1 MQDKFSKVFTKLVGY
16 WDRMN
21 RIDWNKFRLNPDY
34 QNAFEEL
41 CYCLFCRKFKL
52 YNGITTY
59 HNQPGI
65 ESEPVKL
72 ENGKY
77 YGFQSKFF
85 DNTIDGKQ
93 IEKSITKAVNTYGY
107 LDVILIYLNKA
118 PGRDNKYQGKI
129 EEIAKKKNVNIEWI
143 TPKQIEL
150 EVLNNLDL
158 ASAYFYLEDVGGFLG
173 KNLDIKN
180 VTQVKAA
187 EHLDLS
193 FLDSSEEIVEFS
205 HLFDDIISTNDST
218 IFCLRGGAGS
228 GKTLLLTKLALHLQ
242 PNLDLISEK
251 IKLPVL
257 IRLRDCDNKGLEEYI
272 FHKKQEYNI
281 NTQGN
286 FQFIYLLDGLD
297 ELDDQKC
304 IEVLNN
310 IHSIYQKEDTKCI
323 VISSRES
330 SSNLIL
336 LRNHFDN
343 IKYIKI
349 NQIIYSDIENYFNK
363 KNNPKKIELLKN
375 FDEETLTNTIKDV
388 LLLTLF
394 WEEIENIRLNNF
406 LSTFLFENV
415 TERILTNPNHNS
427 YLNNLN
433 LPCPKKKQL
442 IRINEEISWHLTLE
456 SKLKIRLDEM
466 QNCVIDLFSKLSY
479 KDTDL
484 ILNYIISCFFNK
496 VDEGYEYRHRRY
508 QEYFFMRKLKSAFE
522 SDFKVL
528 RDTNI
533 LLNFDFMNNL
543 FVPYLKRSY
552 LDSNDVNFYL
562 RVKSLES
569 YYNKHWAGEGG
580 EYLVNGMN
588 TIAEFLSNLN
598 ERDFKYQMS
607 EDNPLLLNKLIESCE
622 NLNPELIE
630 IFYSNGKEEYAKYLL
645 CKLSTQLEELKE
657 KIQTSESHENYEL
670 NELYQKKNKVEWK
683 TNVELSL
690 HTDSQ
695 SLENLLKILRDA
707 SKENMYHSDEKIYK
721 CFFDTVF
728 RVKKHLCF
736 KLFKQLERNEI
747 KVFLLCLAHV
757 NNLSILYEQ
766 ENLRGEIIQYVKEV
780 TPEIDLQGEENVLI
794 WFYRCLLDLPIKNYE
809 DIKPIIEKHMNE
821 IITKRPIDIFN
832 PYSNYVPTY
841 CQLAFISNTQDQI
854 KNQKYISA
862 LKAYS
867 LLFNNFVELL
877 KGKTTFRKIIF
888 SFSNLE
894 IKDSY
899 YFYVNKEFKS
909 LVTLILANSFLKTKE
924 IENPVL
930 IKRKIFENNYID
942 KFSFYLH
949 LFTKDA
955 KFANL
960 IIDVKDLDEL
970 SLEISKYR
978 DYNDILENNLRLA
991 KLYLPFSFDKAILHF
1006 KKGINDS
1013 LVRYGWRKD
1022 VFLNQAVNS
1031 LDLLIQ
1037 NNWLSDY
1044 EIENNAEKILLMSKE
1059 VLNHIDGKGTR
1070 WAPNIL
1076 IKKISN
1082 INLELAY
1089 NLFNKY
1095 NEILLSDD
1103 TLGYILA
1110 KKANVS
1116 YPLYEIEANLQSI
1129 NPEFMY
1135 DGKIREDYFVNRL
1148 KVFFEIA
1155 KNESYGDSIQK
1166 EYFEKS
1172 YAEIDNCKKNL
1183 IGTSDYE
1190 TYLKSILDEYEKL
1203 CDKYGFDNNLQMII
1217 KKDTETT
1224 SDEVK
1229 NEADSLDIIH
1239 KINEIGSKEEFI
1251 EHFKKSTEDAGCMCN
1266 EEYLKKLVSKSLE
1279 LCKDI
1284 DIITDYLERRH
1295 YSLYYWNK
1303 NSEWDYLLVKNIFD
1317 NQEAKKLYLER
1328 SFHSNRLISYPAII
1342 EVFVALGSKD
1352 KSINLFNDYLY
1363 FCEFLIT

>member
-1 MQDKFSKVFTKLVGY
+1 
-16 WDRMN
+16 MN

-85 DNTIDGKQ
+85 DNTIDATQ
-93 IEKSITKAVNTYGY
+93 IEKSIVKAVNTYSY

-118 PGRDNKYQGKI
+118 PGKNNKYQGKI
-129 EEIAKKKNVNIEWI
+129 EEIAKKKNVKLEWI
-143 TPKQIEL
+143 TRKEIEL
-150 EVLNNLDL
+150 EVINNLDL
-158 ASAYFYLEDVGGFLG
+158 ASMYFYLEDVGGFLG

-193 FLDSSEEIVEFS
+193 FSDSSEEIVEFS
-205 HLFDDIISTNDST
+205 HLLDEIISTNDST
-218 IFCLRGGAGS
+218 IFCLRGSAGS

-242 PNLDLISEK
+242 PNLDLIYEK

-257 IRLRDCDNKGLEEYI
+257 IRLRDCGNKGLEEYI

-281 NTQGN
+281 NTQGD

-304 IEVLNN
+304 IEVLHN
-310 IHSIYQKEDTKCI
+310 IRSISQEEDTKCI
-323 VISSRES
+323 IISSRDS

-336 LRNHFDN
+336 LRNYFDN
-343 IKYIKI
+343 IKYLKI

-363 KNNPKKIELLKN
+363 KENPKKIELLKN

-406 LSTFLFENV
+406 LSTFFFEIV
-415 TERILTNPNHNS
+415 TEKILTNPNHNS

-433 LPCPKKKQL
+433 LPYPKEKQL
-442 IRINEEISWHLTLE
+442 ILINEEISWHLTRE
-456 SKLKIRLDEM
+456 SKLKIRLNEM
-466 QNCVIDLFSKLSY
+466 QNCIIDLFPKLSY

-484 ILNYIISCFFNK
+484 VIEYVKNCFFNK
-496 VDEGYEYRHRRY
+496 IDEGYEYRHRRY
-508 QEYFFMRKLKSAFE
+508 QEYFFMRRLKSAFE
-522 SDFKVL
+522 SDLKVL

-543 FVPYLKRSY
+543 FIPYLKRLY

-562 RVKSLES
+562 KVKSLES

-580 EYLVNGMN
+580 EYLVNGLN
-588 TIAEFLSNLN
+588 TVAEFLSNLN
-598 ERDFKYQMS
+598 EKDFKYQMS

-622 NLNPELIE
+622 NLNCELIE
-630 IFYSNGKEEYAKYLL
+630 IFYSNGKEDYAKYLL

-657 KIQTSESHENYEL
+657 KTQISEGHENYEL
-670 NELYQKKNKVEWK
+670 NELYQKKNKLEWK
-683 TNVELSL
+683 TNVELCF

-695 SLENLLKILRDA
+695 SLEDLLKILRKN
-707 SKENMYHSDEKIYK
+707 SNENMYYSDENMYK
-721 CFFDTVF
+721 CFLDVVF
-728 RVKKHLCF
+728 RIKKHLCS

-747 KVFLLCLAHV
+747 KVFLLCLAQV

-766 ENLRGEIIQYVKEV
+766 ENLREEIIQYLEEV
-780 TPEIDLQGEENVLI
+780 TSEIDPKSEESVLI
-794 WFYRCLLDLPIKNYE
+794 WFYCCLFDLPIKNYE
-809 DIKPIIEKHMNE
+809 EIKPIIETRMNE
-821 IITKRPIDIFN
+821 IIKKRPIDIFN

-841 CQLAFISNTQDQI
+841 CHLAFILNTQDQI
-854 KNQKYISA
+854 KNPKYISA

-867 LLFNNFVELL
+867 LLFNNYVKLL
-877 KGKTTFRKIIF
+877 KDETTFRQIIY

-894 IKDSY
+894 IEDSY
-899 YFYVNKEFKS
+899 YVYANKEFKS
-909 LVTLILANSFLKTKE
+909 LVTSILANSFLKTKE
-924 IENPVL
+924 IENLVL
-930 IKRKIFENNYID
+930 IKRRIFENNYID
-942 KFSFYLH
+942 KFDFYLH
-949 LFTKDA
+949 LFTKDLN
-955 KFANL
+955 FASL
-960 IIDVKDLDEL
+960 IIDVKDLDKL
-970 SLEISKYR
+970 SLEISKYH
-978 DYNDILENNLRLA
+978 DYNEILENNLKLA
-991 KLYLPFSFDKAILHF
+991 KLYLLFSFDKAILHF

-1022 VFLNQAVNS
+1022 IFLNQAVNS

-1076 IKKISN
+1076 IKKIAN
-1082 INLELAY
+1082 INLELAH
-1089 NLFNKY
+1089 NLFDKY
-1095 NEILLSDD
+1095 NEILLNDD

-1116 YPLYEIEANLQSI
+1116 YHLHEIESNLESI

-1148 KVFFEIA
+1148 EVFFEIA

-1172 YAEIDNCKKNL
+1172 YSEIDNYKQNL

-1190 TYLKSILDEYEKL
+1190 IYLKSIQDEYEKL
-1203 CDKYGFDNNLQMII
+1203 CDKYSFNNNLQMIL

-1224 SDEVK
+1224 STKVEEED
-1229 NEADSLDIIH
+1229 NSLDIIH
-1239 KINEIGSKEEFI
+1239 EINEISSKEEFI
-1251 EHFKKSTEDAGCMCN
+1251 EHFIKSTEYSTCMCN
-1266 EEYLKKLVSKSLE
+1266 EVYLKQLVNKSLE
-1279 LCKDI
+1279 LFENI
-1284 DIITDYLERRH
+1284 DIIADYLERR
-1295 YSLYYWNK
+1295 YYSSLYWDK

-1317 NQEAKKLYLER
+1317 DQKAKKLYLER

-1342 EVFVALGSKD
+1342 EVFVALDSKD
-1352 KSINLFNDYLY
+1352 KSISLFNDYLL